1 VRRPATA
8 FRLLVLTVG
17 FVAGRCHRHDRRQ
30 LNAVVV
36 AAVRA
41 LGRAAMF
48 QYRFTGY
55 MFKMVNKLE
64 DAARWRAPG
73 RLEYVRRF
81 LNTWEHLARTRE
93 DRDHLPS
100 LALDEEAWKRRFP
113 SPRRPREDE
122 LEELTALRMG
132 LRRAVEDDL
141 DVEWLNAQLE
151 AARLTVTI
159 DASGSAVRYVPAGEA
174 AAVSDLLAIVV
185 EAIGDG
191 TWQRLKACPDCQL
204 VFFDRTRN
212 ASKRWCQMSARQGG
226 RACGSI
232 AKVQSWRARKGGA
245 GT

>member
-1 VRRPATA
+1 
-8 FRLLVLTVG
+8 
-17 FVAGRCHRHDRRQ
+17 
-30 LNAVVV
+30 
-36 AAVRA
+36 
-41 LGRAAMF
+41 MF
-48 QYRFTGY
+48 GGLFTGY
-55 MFKMVNKLE
+55 TCRVVNELE

-73 RLEYVRRF
+73 RLEHVRRF

-100 LALDEEAWKRRFP
+100 LAGDAEAWERRFP
-113 SPRRPREDE
+113 SLRRPRKDE
-122 LEELTALRMG
+122 LEELIALRTG

-141 DVEWLNAQLE
+141 DVQWFNTQLQ
-151 AARLTVTI
+151 AARVTVNI
-159 DASGSAVRYVPAGEA
+159 DASGSTIRYVPAGEA
-174 AAVSDLLAIVV
+174 TAVSDLLAIVV

-232 AKVQSWRARKGGA
+232 SKVQSWRARKGGA
-245 GT
+245 RT

>member
-1 VRRPATA
+1 V
-8 FRLLVLTVG
+8 F
-17 FVAGRCHRHDRRQ
+17 DD
-30 LNAVVV
+30 
-36 AAVRA
+36 
-41 LGRAAMF
+41 
-48 QYRFTGY
+48 RFTGY
-55 MFKMVNKLE
+55 IDKVVNKLE

-73 RLEYVRRF
+73 RLEHVRRF

-93 DRDHLPS
+93 DRDHLPG
-100 LALDEEAWKRRFP
+100 LARDAGAWERRFP
-113 SPRRPREDE
+113 SVRRPRQDE
-122 LEELTALRMG
+122 LEELTALRTG

-141 DVEWLNAQLE
+141 EVEWLNAQFQ
-151 AARLTVTI
+151 AARLSVNI
-159 DASGSAVRYVPAGEA
+159 DASGSTIRYVPAGEA
-174 AAVSDLLAIVV
+174 TTVSDLLTIVV

-245 GT
+245 RT